1 MEHRKTDGAWGP
13 EKVAL
18 QEAPDGSAAEAF
30 SAASGLDT
38 APVQPGVL
46 ARLPDVGRLESNREP
61 NVRAARSDGRIL
73 SPGLAT
79 KLLVGGGLLLV
90 LAAIVPFVFNNK
102 NEPKPGTPP
111 APNAEEAPMWKG
123 ASGKTA
129 NALPASA
136 KVSYE
141 PTMAINPDLP
151 PAPDFIGD
159 TEAPNPD
166 PVPPAPRAEGQKR
179 AEAVGIQRQTPG
191 VGEQSQTNVGRPRAR
206 ANQMMVIGD
215 PTPSPAGVYADGFRG
230 DYQADSRANL
240 PARYSTYASPYRAVE
255 PGVAR
260 LEGIIEKPSVRTTYD
275 AARSRVY

>member
-13 EKVAL
+13 EQVAL
-18 QEAPDGSAAEAF
+18 QEAPAAEAAEAF
-30 SAASGLDT
+30 SAVTGPDT
-38 APVQPGVL
+38 APAQPGVL
-46 ARLPDVGRLESNREP
+46 ARLPDVGGVESNREP
-61 NVRAARSDGRIL
+61 TARAARSDGRIL

-79 KLLVGGGLLLV
+79 KLLLGGGLLLV
-90 LAAIVPFVFNNK
+90 LAAIFPFVFSNK

-123 ASGKTA
+123 ASGKTP
-129 NALPASA
+129 NTLPASA

-141 PTMAINPDLP
+141 PKMSINPDLP
-151 PAPDFIGD
+151 PAPDFVG
-159 TEAPNPD
+159 AAQVPNPD
-166 PVPPAPRAEGQKR
+166 PSPQAPRAEGQKR
-179 AEAVGIQRQTPG
+179 AEAVGVQRQTPG
-191 VGEQSQTNVGRPRAR
+191 VGEQSQTDIGQPRAR
-206 ANQMMVIGD
+206 VNQMMVLGD
-215 PTPSPAGVYADGFRG
+215 PTPTPAGVYADDYRG

-240 PARYSTYASPYRAVE
+240 PARSPTYASPYRAVE

>member
-1 MEHRKTDGAWGP
+1 VEHRKADGAWGP

-18 QEAPDGSAAEAF
+18 QGAPAAEAAEAF
-30 SAASGLDT
+30 SAVTGLDT
-38 APVQPGVL
+38 APAQPGVL

-61 NVRAARSDGRIL
+61 NVQAARCDGRIL

-90 LAAIVPFVFNNK
+90 LAAIFPFVFNNK

-111 APNAEEAPMWKG
+111 APNAEEAPTWKG

-141 PTMAINPDLP
+141 PTMSINPDLP
-151 PAPDFIGD
+151 PAPDFIGAAQ
-159 TEAPNPD
+159 APNPG

-179 AEAVGIQRQTPG
+179 AEAVGVQRQIPR
-191 VGEQSQTNVGRPRAR
+191 VGDQSQTNVGQPRAR

-215 PTPSPAGVYADGFRG
+215 PTPSPAGVYADDSRR

-240 PARYSTYASPYRAVE
+240 PARYPTYASPYRAVE

-260 LEGIIEKPSVRTTYD
+260 LEGTIEKPSVRTTYD